1 MCKYANENNRMKK
14 ILLYLTLCYS
24 FVFTASADEG
34 MWMLHLLKQQK
45 FSEMQKLGLELEDHD
60 IYDPDGI
67 SLKDAVVFFGRGCTG
82 EVISS
87 EGLVLT
93 NHHCGYG
100 QIQSHSSLENNY
112 LDDGFWA
119 MTRAEELPNPGL
131 TVTFIDR
138 MEDVTDYVKQCL
150 ERDKEQDTDAVFFL
164 SPSYLNRIA
173 RERAG
178 GELLSAPGIEVEIKP
193 FFNGN
198 QYFMFTKKIYSDVR
212 LVGAPPSSIGKF
224 GADTDNWMWPRH
236 TGDFS
241 LFRVYADK
249 KGNPADYSPENV
261 PLKPKRWLKI
271 STGGVEEDDFAMIM
285 GFPGTTHKYYT
296 SWEVAERRDID
307 NRVRIDMRE
316 VRQNAMLEEMLN
328 DPAVKIQYAAKY
340 SGSTNAYKNAIGTN
354 WAIDMRD
361 FGQLKL
367 EQQNHLSEWAKKNKK
382 PQYIEA
388 LKEIERMVQERSDL
402 RYRSWMLN
410 EGIIR
415 AVEFANVPQKGWDM
429 LLQAVDNATAQKS
442 QSGFQE
448 DMQRAVSQL
457 EQDYNLFADK
467 DYNIA
472 VDKKISTAMITEYTR
487 LVGREKQPLFF
498 DFLYTRFRGEVEAF
512 VDYIFT
518 YSLFGN
524 HENWDSFCSDP
535 LAFISDKEKLEQLR
549 NDPMFWF
556 ARSVTEEA
564 LSLSDQLSN
573 YDVPFSLARRTYL
586 EGILAMDGPY
596 THFPDANLTLRL
608 TYGQVKGYHPRDA
621 VTYAHQT
628 TLKGVMEKEDPDNWE
643 FVVAEKLKT
652 LYREKDFGNYALSD
666 GNMPVNFAATTHTTG
681 GNSGSPVLN
690 GKGELIGLNFDR
702 NWEGVGGD
710 IQYLPD
716 YQRSIIVDIRY
727 VLFVIDKFAGAG
739 HLIEELELFR

>member
-1 MCKYANENNRMKK
+1 MKK
-14 ILLYLTLCYS
+14 LLLTL
-24 FVFTASADEG
+24 VFISSIAFIAFADEG

-45 FSEMQKLGLELEDHD
+45 LAEMQKLGLKLQDYD
-60 IYDPDGI
+60 IYNPDGA
-67 SLKDAVVFFGRGCTG
+67 SLKDAVVQFGRGCTG

-87 EGLVLT
+87 QGLVLT

-119 MTRAEELPNPGL
+119 KSLTEELPNRGL

-138 MEDVTDYVKQCL
+138 IEDVTDYVKRCL
-150 ERDKEQDTDAVFFL
+150 ERDKDKDTDGVFFL
-164 SPSYLNRIA
+164 SPSYLNGIA
-173 RERAG
+173 REKV
-178 GELLSAPGIEVEIKP
+178 GESFFAHKGMDVEIKP

-198 QYFMFTKKIYSDVR
+198 QYYMFTKKIYSDVR

-241 LFRVYADK
+241 LFRIYADK
-249 KGNPADYSPENV
+249 DGNPADYSPDNV

-271 STGGVEEDDFAMIM
+271 STMGANENDFAMIL
-285 GFPGTTHKYYT
+285 GFPGSTHKYYT

-316 VRQNAMLEEMLN
+316 LRQDAMLEEMLK

-354 WAIDMRD
+354 WAIDLRD
-361 FGQLKL
+361 FEQLKL
-367 EQQNHLSEWAKKNKK
+367 EQQQKLVKWAQENRK
-382 PQYIEA
+382 PEYIEA
-388 LKEIERMVQERSDL
+388 LNEIERIVEERSDL

-410 EGIIR
+410 EGILR
-415 AVEFANVPQKGWDM
+415 SVEFAQVPRIGWSKLVTLVNKM
-429 LLQAVDNATAQKS
+429 HEENTPADN
-442 QSGFQE
+442 E
-448 DMQRAVSQL
+448 DLHGVVSQL
-457 EQDYNLFADK
+457 EKDYALFANK
-467 DYNIA
+467 DYNVD
-472 VDKKISTAMITEYTR
+472 VDKKISATMISAYVD
-487 LVGREKQPLFF
+487 LVEKENQPSVFSHLHNEFEGNV
-498 DFLYTRFRGEVEAF
+498 TAF
-512 VDYIFT
+512 VNYIFDQ
-518 YSLFGN
+518 SLFGN
-524 HENWDSFCSDP
+524 PDNWNRFKADPATYIADKENRALLLHDP
-535 LAFISDKEKLEQLR
+535 LFLFGQS
-549 NDPMFWF
+549 M
-556 ARSVTEEA
+556 EEEYSA
-564 LSLSDQLSN
+564 LQVQLSRF
-573 YDVPFSLARRTYL
+573 DIPFAKARRVWM

-596 THFPDANLTLRL
+596 AHFPDANLTLRL
-608 TYGQVKGYHPRDA
+608 TYGQVKGYSPRDA
-621 VTYAHQT
+621 VTYSHRT
-628 TLKGVMEKEDPDNWE
+628 TLTGVMEKEDPDNWE
-643 FVVAEKLKT
+643 FVVPEKLKE
-652 LYREKDFGNYALSD
+652 LYKEKDFGRYALVE
-666 GNMPVNFAATTHTTG
+666 GEGKMMPVCFAATTHTTG

-690 GKGELIGLNFDR
+690 AKGELIGLNFDR

-739 HLIEELELFR
+739 HLIEELDID